1 MYLHLIPTEFF
12 YICLYFIPQIV
23 KSLNWILIR
32 FLLSLEETSHFDC
45 SNMCWHALSH
55 LCWRGWVV
63 SASCSDGGVTSRFPN
78 TFDITDVISPF
89 FQHFFSFDNIMFCR
103 FFSCKHYFWL
113 YFQFG
118 KLIFPY
124 QGSGPNFWIQSLNLD
139 IDINPFLLLQSA
151 VPVCCLF

>member
-23 KSLNWILIR
+23 KSLNWILWSD
-32 FLLSLEETSHFDC
+32 FS
-45 SNMCWHALSH
+45 SH
-55 LCWRGWVV
+55 LRKLHILTAATCVGMLYHICAEGAELFLQVAQMV
-63 SASCSDGGVTSRFPN
+63 GLLLGFQT
-78 TFDITDVISPF
+78 F